1 MAKKVTRESIETATY
16 LKISISDFQN
26 DLTERIKI
34 GNDLISK
41 HIKTNDDFEKLEY
54 DYSSWSD
61 YNSEYLKQKFTNPNS
76 EYKKSYDQAG
86 NSYFVII
93 SRNGGDDP
101 LGELRSRIKSKI
113 SNLSKLVEKAA
124 LFPTFIDETPGAL
137 NKNSKDGIDRNSVFI
152 VHGHD
157 DLAKSQT
164 ARFLQKIGLNPIILH
179 EQPSSGKT
187 IIEKIEEHS
196 NVGFGLVL
204 YTACD
209 IGANK
214 NQKDNL
220 KNRARQNVVFEHGY
234 LMGKI
239 GRNNVCA
246 LLKGEI
252 EIPNDISG
260 IVYVN
265 MDEED
270 AWNLKIARELKRA
283 GYAINLEALLY

>member
-1 MAKKVTRESIETATY
+1 M
-16 LKISISDFQN
+16 
-26 DLTERIKI
+26 
-34 GNDLISK
+34 
-41 HIKTNDDFEKLEY
+41 
-54 DYSSWSD
+54 
-61 YNSEYLKQKFTNPNS
+61 
-76 EYKKSYDQAG
+76 
-86 NSYFVII
+86 
-93 SRNGGDDP
+93 
-101 LGELRSRIKSKI
+101 
-113 SNLSKLVEKAA
+113 
-124 LFPTFIDETPGAL
+124 
-137 NKNSKDGIDRNSVFI
+137 
-152 VHGHD
+152 
-157 DLAKSQT
+157 
-164 ARFLQKIGLNPIILH
+164 NPIILH

>member
-1 MAKKVTRESIETATY
+1 
-16 LKISISDFQN
+16 
-26 DLTERIKI
+26 
-34 GNDLISK
+34 
-41 HIKTNDDFEKLEY
+41 
-54 DYSSWSD
+54 
-61 YNSEYLKQKFTNPNS
+61 
-76 EYKKSYDQAG
+76 
-86 NSYFVII
+86 
-93 SRNGGDDP
+93 
-101 LGELRSRIKSKI
+101 
-113 SNLSKLVEKAA
+113 
-124 LFPTFIDETPGAL
+124 
-137 NKNSKDGIDRNSVFI
+137 
-152 VHGHD
+152 
-157 DLAKSQT
+157 
-164 ARFLQKIGLNPIILH
+164 LNPIILH